1 MAYRFLLEVPESLVE
16 DANVVVNHVPD
27 AQVLLSHASHGLGVD
42 EGAQD
47 LSIAAHSLRVIQ
59 AIYKW
64 KADIDRN
71 APLAR
76 NRIRIALHSGDRMT
90 VGEIDYHSMVAAIR
104 RDQPWVE
111 RTIPKIGEHQTR
123 SGPLTKADAPLS
135 TPLPRETQVAVVEGE
150 DQFPSPAVDSDT
162 RNPNA
167 APRIADVHIQG
178 TDDIATHETVTVEG
192 IPFILLPVLDLAKP
206 ERNYSEIFGLEVIGR
221 GNHPKDGPWEII
233 EPGYDVEQEAQF
245 GIEPDYA
252 FMRNGPLA
260 IALQRVGRGYPLDH
274 YIRIPEPI
282 HLLMDM
288 ESLRRVKANVL
299 MRSWDVRDLRS
310 DGFIF
315 RDPFGYTWALVGH
328 DGEGT
333 IR

>member
-27 AQVLLSHASHGLGVD
+27 AQILISHAAHGLGVD

-64 KADIDRN
+64 KNDIDRN

-76 NRIRIALHSGDRMT
+76 NRVRIALHSGERLT
-90 VGEIDYHSMVAAIR
+90 VGETDYGKMVAAIR

-123 SGPLTKADAPLS
+123 TGPLTPADAPLS
-135 TPLPRETQVAVVEGE
+135 TPLPRQTQVAVADE
-150 DQFPSPAVDSDT
+150 
-162 RNPNA
+162 RNVSAPTG
-167 APRIADVHIQG
+167 APRIADVHVLG
-178 TDDIATHETVTVEG
+178 ADDVAIHDTITVEG
-192 IPFILLPVLDLAKP
+192 MTFIQLPVLDLAKP
-206 ERNYSEIFGLEVIGR
+206 ERVYSEIFGMEIIGR
-221 GNHPKDGPWEII
+221 GNHPEDRPWEFV
-233 EPGYDVEQEAQF
+233 EPGYDIEQEAQF

-252 FMRNGPLA
+252 FMQNGPLA
-260 IALQRVGRGYPLDH
+260 IALQRVGRAYPLDH
-274 YIRIPEPI
+274 YIRVPEPI
-282 HLLMDM
+282 HVLMDM
-288 ESLRRVKANVL
+288 ESLQRVRANVM
-299 MRSWDVRDLRS
+299 MRSWEVRDTRADS
-310 DGFIF
+310 FIF

-333 IR
+333 IQ

>member
-16 DANVVVNHVPD
+16 DANVVVSHVPD
-27 AQVLLSHASHGLGVD
+27 AEVILAHAAHGLGID

-47 LSIAAHSLRVIQ
+47 LSIAAHSLRVVQ
-59 AIYKW
+59 AVYKW
-64 KADIDRN
+64 KSDIDRN
-71 APLAR
+71 APLSR
-76 NRIRIALHSGDRMT
+76 QRIRIALHSGERMT
-90 VGEIDYHSMVAAIR
+90 VGEVDYGQMVAAIR

-111 RTIPKIGEHQTR
+111 RSIPKIGEHQTR

-135 TPLPRETQVAVVEGE
+135 TPLPRETQVAVADEGNV
-150 DQFPSPAVDSDT
+150 SSLGT
-162 RNPNA
+162 
-167 APRIADVHIQG
+167 APRIADVHIQA
-178 TDDIATHETVTVEG
+178 TDDIATHETIMVEG

-206 ERNYSEIFGLEVIGR
+206 ERNYSEIFGLEIIGR
-221 GNHPKDGPWEII
+221 GNHPKDRPWEFI
-233 EPGYDVEQEAQF
+233 EPGYDVEQEAQL
-245 GIEPDYA
+245 GLEPEYA
-252 FMRNGPLA
+252 FMQNGPLA

-288 ESLRRVKANVL
+288 ESVQRVKANVL
-299 MRSWDVRDLRS
+299 MRSWDVRDLRE

-333 IR
+333 TS